1 MSAKIKKAVA
11 IMITI
16 TIILIVATAVMLYMY
31 FFQGDIVSKVPND
44 IKEKCEVKEEKFKG
58 RKVFVLTP
66 KEEKNSEQIILYLHG
81 GSYIAELSSSHW
93 KFLGNF
99 VKDTKTEIIVPDYP
113 LAPKYKYTDVFEMV
127 TPLYK
132 QIINKKGDKKLILM
146 GDSAGGG
153 MSLALMQH
161 IAQEGLEK
169 PNKTILISPWLD
181 VTMENPD
188 IKPVQENDRLLNQ
201 ELLKL
206 AGISYAGSE
215 EATKKYLVSP
225 IYGPIDKLE
234 NITIYTGTNDI
245 LNPDVHKLKELA
257 KQKRNRN

>member
-93 KFLGNF
+93 QFLGNF

-245 LNPDVHKLKELA
+245 LNPDVHKLKEMA